1 MSFTNRALLT
11 AASWQ
16 LASSFAFDGPN
27 FKQRSTRVNRTVT
40 ITNLNEVQD
49 IFKQFNDTLDR
60 TVTISGLNEVQDIF
74 KQFNDTIDRTVTIT
88 SLNDVQDIFK
98 QFNDTLDRTVT
109 ITGLNDLT
117 NILTQINGVVDTT
130 VTTSSINVPNVT
142 QTNRDV
148 ETTLYVTNLNE
159 DSNIVSLRN
168 GDINTDITSTNLN
181 EDTNIVS
188 LRNGDINT
196 DITSTNLNEDT
207 NIVSLRNSDIN
218 TDITSTNLNE
228 DSNIVSLRNGDI
240 NTDITVTNLN
250 DPLETDV
257 TFWSHKGV
265 NISGWYPAMSDSN
278 STYAGGAEFNFGQRA
293 FKGDPFGYQPY
304 DTSYD
309 PALWV
314 GGTANATTNYI
325 YPANLKA
332 VYYNKVKT
340 SGKYYFEVEVNP
352 SRLDQIG
359 LLPIATTLPLVSV
372 SNSVYI
378 TYGDALATAHIGN
391 GTSYQDVQW
400 SNYNTTRGANPPETW
415 QVYLDYDNGNVMIRK
430 LGTEKDDHVNYL
442 T

>member
-168 GDINTDITSTNLN
+168 G
-181 EDTNIVS
+181 
-188 LRNGDINT
+188 
-196 DITSTNLNEDT
+196 
-207 NIVSLRNSDIN
+207 DIN

>member
-148 ETTLYVTNLNE
+148 ETTLYV
-159 DSNIVSLRN
+159 
-168 GDINTDITSTNLN
+168 
-181 EDTNIVS
+181 
-188 LRNGDINT
+188 
-196 DITSTNLNEDT
+196 
-207 NIVSLRNSDIN
+207 
-218 TDITSTNLNE
+218 TNLNE